1 MNENTLAAAEA
12 ELNSKKPKIFLPSDD
27 RSVSE
32 FAAQLGECLRKA
44 EADIFIRG
52 MRVVEARPPE
62 KHKAAQIAEVDPE
75 RFRTWVEDYVVT
87 MARRQTKMGNYDVI
101 CSMSRDHAAAVLKS
115 PQFQKCLR
123 PLLRIYSCAVP
134 ANTADGSMRLLK
146 RGYDA
151 AEAAYVSGLDD
162 YADEVKS
169 DAEAKEILLD
179 IFSEFRFEDDGR
191 SLSVAIAAMLTPYTR
206 LLLRPT
212 DNVPFFA
219 YTANDAGAGKTLCA
233 KVATITMFGSGAET
247 PVKKDPDEIP
257 KVLATKLL
265 EGAGFI
271 LFDNVR
277 VALDCPALEAY
288 ATSGEV
294 EDRLLRKNESVRG
307 IPAVIYITGNG
318 MKLRGDLPSR
328 VLWVELFMPE
338 SDPSDR
344 VFKRD
349 LDEADLYPMRRRLL
363 SACYRLV
370 ASWVAAGRP
379 VAKCTSRFKQWAKV
393 VGSILR
399 FHDFIDPTSKPT
411 LQSGEMGEPEQI
423 AMMIAGMD
431 PARKYTLTEVIDVC
445 TEAGAF
451 EDRLKEWK
459 PDDETD
465 KVIARAIRSYMGD
478 VLRKIR
484 GRIYNGRTL
493 QREGTAKK
501 RMYWV
506 EEVRAGFPVRH
517 DTPTDLQ
524 TTITASIFPF

>member
-12 ELNSKKPKIFLPSDD
+12 DLNSNKPKIFLPSDD

-62 KHKAAQIAEVDPE
+62 KDKAAQIAEVDPE

-87 MARRQTKMGNYDVI
+87 MARRQGMKRSYDVI

-123 PLLRIYSCAVP
+123 PLLRIFSCSVP
-134 ANTADGSMRLLK
+134 AYSDDGSMRLLK

-179 IFSEFRFEDDGR
+179 IFSEFRFEDEGR

-206 LLLRPT
+206 LLLRRT

-233 KVATITMFGSGAET
+233 KVATITMFGSGEET

-277 VALDCPALEAY
+277 GALECGALEAY

-294 EDRLLRKNESVRG
+294 SDRLLRKNESVKG
-307 IPAVIYITGNG
+307 IPALIYITGNS

-338 SDPSDR
+338 SDPADR

-370 ASWVAAGRP
+370 ASWVAAGKPSAVCR
-379 VAKCTSRFKQWAKV
+379 SRFKQWAKV

-399 FHDFIDPTSKPT
+399 FHDFIDPTSKPV

-423 AMMIAGMD
+423 GLLIAGMD
-431 PARKYTLTEVIDVC
+431 QVRKYTLTEVIDVC

-459 PDDETD
+459 GEEDTD
-465 KVIARAIRSYMGD
+465 KIIARAIRSYMGD

-484 GRIYNGRTL
+484 GRNYGGRTL
-493 QREGTAKK
+493 RREGTAK
-501 RMYWV
+501 RRLYWV
-506 EEVRAGFPVRH
+506 EQVPGSVPAGYKAEQEPQAMAEALF
-517 DTPTDLQ
+517 
-524 TTITASIFPF
+524 

>member
-1 MNENTLAAAEA
+1 
-12 ELNSKKPKIFLPSDD
+12 
-27 RSVSE
+27 
-32 FAAQLGECLRKA
+32 
-44 EADIFIRG
+44 
-52 MRVVEARPPE
+52 
-62 KHKAAQIAEVDPE
+62 
-75 RFRTWVEDYVVT
+75 
-87 MARRQTKMGNYDVI
+87 
-101 CSMSRDHAAAVLKS
+101 
-115 PQFQKCLR
+115 
-123 PLLRIYSCAVP
+123 
-134 ANTADGSMRLLK
+134 
-146 RGYDA
+146 
-151 AEAAYVSGLDD
+151 
-162 YADEVKS
+162 
-169 DAEAKEILLD
+169 
-179 IFSEFRFEDDGR
+179 
-191 SLSVAIAAMLTPYTR
+191 
-206 LLLRPT
+206 
-212 DNVPFFA
+212 
-219 YTANDAGAGKTLCA
+219 
-233 KVATITMFGSGAET
+233 MFGSGEET

-294 EDRLLRKNESVRG
+294 SDRLLRKNESVRG
-307 IPAVIYITGNG
+307 IPALIYITGNG

-370 ASWVAAGRP
+370 ASWVAAGKP
-379 VAKCTSRFKQWAKV
+379 VADCKSRFKQWAKV

-431 PARKYTLTEVIDVC
+431 PSRKYTLTEVIDVC

-459 PDDETD
+459 GDEDTD
-465 KVIARAIRSYMGD
+465 KIIARAIRSYMGD

-484 GRIYNGRTL
+484 GRIYSGRTL

-506 EEVRAGFPVRH
+506 EEVRAGVPVRY
-517 DTPTDLQ
+517 DTPADLQ
-524 TTITASIFPF
+524 TTTTASLFSF